1 MPRIRVRIETLSD
14 LIFGLALSIGSIAL
28 VQHIPQA
35 PADLYSDVVEFGFSF
50 LIIVGV
56 WLGYT
61 RIVSVLPAE
70 SSGTI
75 FLNLALLFCVALEPF
90 LYYVLF
96 QATVPAFV
104 DFASA
109 AYALDT
115 GAMMGLLSGM
125 MYLVVRQEGH
135 AEVQKLD
142 ARSLRTFKV
151 SMVAQG
157 ICAALF
163 LVSASDFFWIPVPG
177 VSYLRFLLWYVALG
191 VFFTTRAFVRRG
203 AEKK

>member
-1 MPRIRVRIETLSD
+1 MLWARLPDNPPSDDMPRIRVRIETLSD
-14 LIFGLALSIGSIAL
+14 LVFGLALSIGSIAL
-28 VQHIPQA
+28 VQHIPQV
-35 PADLYSDVVEFGFSF
+35 PGDLYSDVVEFGFGF

-61 RIVSVLPAE
+61 RIVSVMPAE
-70 SSGTI
+70 SAGTVL
-75 FLNLALLFCVALEPF
+75 LNLALLFCVALEPF

-96 QATVPAFV
+96 QATVTTFV
-104 DFASA
+104 DFSST

-135 AEVQKLD
+135 AMVPKLQTR
-142 ARSLRTFKV
+142 ALRNFKV
-151 SMVAQG
+151 SMVGQA

-163 LVSASDFFWIPVPG
+163 LVSALHVFWIPVPAVG
-177 VSYLRFLLWYVALG
+177 Y
-191 VFFTTRAFVRRG
+191 
-203 AEKK
+203 